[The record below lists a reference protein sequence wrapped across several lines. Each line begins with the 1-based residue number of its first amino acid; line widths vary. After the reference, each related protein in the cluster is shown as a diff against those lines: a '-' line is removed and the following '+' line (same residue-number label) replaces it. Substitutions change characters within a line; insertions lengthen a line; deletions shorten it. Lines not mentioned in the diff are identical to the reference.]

1 MTPYNAPM
9 TILVTGAAGFIGY
22 HVSHALLA
30 RGARVIGVDNL
41 NAYYNPALKQARLA
55 NLTSQKDF
63 TFIETDIADHVGLT
77 DRLNSMKADQIIH
90 LAAQA
95 GVRYSLEKPFEY
107 VSANVAGHLS
117 LMELARHWSVA
128 HFVYASSSSVYG
140 RNAKTPF
147 AETDATNRPASL
159 YGATK
164 KADEVMTSAY
174 AHLYQIPTTGL
185 RFFTVYG
192 PWGRPDMAYWIFT
205 EKMLR
210 GEPIEIFN
218 HGEMARDFTYIAD
231 IVDGVLGALGYPP
244 GPQSDHHQIFN
255 LGNDHPE
262 PLMRLVTLLEEKLD
276 LKADKRMRGMQK
288 GDVAQTWADIAA
300 AKGAFGYTP
309 KVSLDEGLEHYV
321 TWRKGL
327 ETGF

>member
-1 MTPYNAPM
+1 M

-30 RGARVIGVDNL
+30 QGARVIGVDNL

-159 YGATK
+159 YG
-164 KADEVMTSAY
+164 
-174 AHLYQIPTTGL
+174 
-185 RFFTVYG
+185 
-192 PWGRPDMAYWIFT
+192 
-205 EKMLR
+205 
-210 GEPIEIFN
+210 
-218 HGEMARDFTYIAD
+218 
-231 IVDGVLGALGYPP
+231 
-244 GPQSDHHQIFN
+244 
-255 LGNDHPE
+255 
-262 PLMRLVTLLEEKLD
+262 
-276 LKADKRMRGMQK
+276 
-288 GDVAQTWADIAA
+288 
-300 AKGAFGYTP
+300 
-309 KVSLDEGLEHYV
+309 
-321 TWRKGL
+321 
-327 ETGF
+327 

>member
-1 MTPYNAPM
+1 MSV
-9 TILVTGAAGFIGY
+9 LVTGAAGFIGY

-30 RGARVIGVDNL
+30 QGRRVIGVDNL
-41 NAYYNPALKQARLA
+41 NTYYNPALKHARLA
-55 NLTSQKDF
+55 NLTRHKDF
-63 TFIETDIADHVGLT
+63 SFVEADIADHAGLAE
-77 DRLNSMKADQIIH
+77 RLGAHMRVDHIIH

-95 GVRYSLEKPFEY
+95 GVRYSLDHPFDY

-117 LMELARHWSVA
+117 LMELARHWAVD

-140 RNAKTPF
+140 RNTKTPF
-147 AETDATNRPASL
+147 AETDPTDKPASL

-174 AHLYQIPTTGL
+174 AHLYQMPTTGL

-218 HGEMARDFTYIAD
+218 HGKMARDFTYIAD
-231 IVDGVLGALGYPP
+231 IVDGVLSALNHPP
-244 GPQSDHHQIFN
+244 SAQCSHHQIFN

-262 PLMRLVTLLEEKLD
+262 PLMRLVTLLEEKLG
-276 LKADKRMRGMQK
+276 LTAVKQMRGMQK
-288 GDVAQTWADIAA
+288 GDVIQTWADISA
-300 AKGAFGYTP
+300 AKAAFGYAP
-309 KVSLDEGLEHYV
+309 KVSLETGLDHYV

-327 ETGF
+327 ATGF